1 MILSGDLSQSYQS
14 FLNSICL
21 TAFAGTNGGL
31 ALMTF
36 STEKQMQLLIVGEQQ
51 LIPALLIISDANQFL
66 LMGFCLETAWIGD
79 HFERNSL

>member
-21 TAFAGTNGGL
+21 TAFAGSNGGL

-36 STEKQMQLLIVGEQQ
+36 YREK
-51 LIPALLIISDANQFL
+51 
-66 LMGFCLETAWIGD
+66 
-79 HFERNSL
+79 

>member
-21 TAFAGTNGGL
+21 TAFAGSNGGGV

-36 STEKQMQLLIVGEQQ
+36 YREK
-51 LIPALLIISDANQFL
+51 
-66 LMGFCLETAWIGD
+66 
-79 HFERNSL
+79 